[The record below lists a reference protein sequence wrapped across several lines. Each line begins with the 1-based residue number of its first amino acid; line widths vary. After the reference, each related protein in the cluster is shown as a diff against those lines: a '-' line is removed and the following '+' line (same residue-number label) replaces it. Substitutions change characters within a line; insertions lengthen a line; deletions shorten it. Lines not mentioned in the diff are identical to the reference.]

1 MIFFLFVP
9 VLFWGLS
16 YIAIKVGLRYLT
28 PMELISA
35 RLLLAAPTLYIIL
48 KIKKI
53 PIDWRQDKFLY
64 LLSGMVIFLHFFV
77 MAAGM
82 ETVSA
87 TDTSWILTTAP
98 IFIALLSWFFLKEP
112 FGLMPTLGLVVAMIG
127 VLLLMSDGDFR
138 RFGWLK
144 SVDDWLVFSS
154 NITWAVYTIFA
165 RIITRRHNS
174 MAATFIMVMVPTIL
188 IAPWVM
194 IRSGFA
200 RLAVMPPEGWVAVV
214 FLGIF
219 CLAMAFWLWT
229 EGLSRHTAA
238 KVGVY
243 LYVEP
248 LITTLGAMVLLNEK
262 LTIVTL
268 IGAAAIFGGVYL
280 SSLEKKRPAVTI

>member
-1 MIFFLFVP
+1 MLFFLFLP

-35 RLLLAAPTLYIIL
+35 RLLLAAPTLYVIL
-48 KIKKI
+48 RVKKI
-53 PIDWRQDKFLY
+53 PIKWRQDKLLY
-64 LLSGMVIFLHFFV
+64 LLSGIVIFLHFFV
-77 MAAGM
+77 MAEGM
-82 ETVSA
+82 ESVSA

-98 IFIALLSWFFLKEP
+98 IFIALLSWLILKEP
-112 FGLMPTLGLVVAMIG
+112 FGLMSTVGLVVAMAG
-127 VLLLMSDGDFR
+127 VLILMSGGDFR
-138 RFGWLK
+138 NLGWLK

-154 NITWAVYTIFA
+154 CLTWAVYTIFG

-174 MAATFIMVMVPTIL
+174 MAATFIMVLVPTLL

-194 IRSGFA
+194 IRSGA
-200 RLAVMPPEGWVAVV
+200 SRLAVMPLEGWIAVV

-229 EGLSRHTAA
+229 EGLARQKAA
-238 KVGVY
+238 HVGVY

-248 LITTLGAMVLLNEK
+248 LITTIGAIVLLGEK
-262 LTIVTL
+262 FTLVTL
-268 IGAAAIFGGVYL
+268 IGAVAIFGGVYL
-280 SSLEKKRPAVTI
+280 SSLGLQKQPQT